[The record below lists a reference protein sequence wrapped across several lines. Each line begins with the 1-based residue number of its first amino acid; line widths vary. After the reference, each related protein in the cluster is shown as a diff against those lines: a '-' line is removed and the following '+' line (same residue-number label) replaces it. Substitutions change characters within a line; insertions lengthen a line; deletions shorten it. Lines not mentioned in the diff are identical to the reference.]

1 MRISYHPVQSGDTDG
16 GAVKCYSQIADI
28 LSRAPSKGHRTEQHN
43 FWRLLRGSQSAQAA
57 FVKTLGPDDLL
68 ISNVGPY
75 AHFYHYLREKFGGE
89 FRIIRD
95 IRTSSWAGFWLQEFF
110 AGPMTR
116 PGDTVLFPS
125 EFCRQH
131 TINLFPKS
139 LCASNTVVCYPLA
152 ASFPETVQRQ
162 SGSGLRVGFL
172 GRISDGKNAPQLL
185 TVVAKLCR
193 EFGGQTSLELAG
205 PFDPHS
211 RLPSERVLRRDATR
225 LGIPETGIRCWGNLP
240 YERVWDFLGAVDLLF
255 FPSLANVESMGRI
268 LVEAARA
275 RLPVVA
281 ATYAAAPELV
291 PRNNLI
297 RTRYRIYKTWQTNG
311 LFSFGEVDE
320 DDAVTRLL
328 HADLDDDISRRAEY
342 QESAFWE
349 VVEGNGGQNA
359 ISALDPVIKAF
370 IRSAV
375 VEPWREMNLQTSVQ
389 ECGELL
395 RRWQTTRIVGNQII
409 LGNARRH
416 CRQAGFE
423 PTIELRPS
431 VDATRLLVGRRP

>member
-1 MRISYHPVQSGDTDG
+1 MPISYHPVQSGDADG

-28 LSRAPSKGHRTEQHN
+28 LSRAPAKGHRAEQHN
-43 FWRLLRGSQSAQAA
+43 FWRLLRASQSDQAA
-57 FVKTLGPDDLL
+57 FVKALGPDDLL

-75 AHFYHYLREKFGGE
+75 AHFYHYMREKFGGE

-95 IRTSSWAGFWLQEFF
+95 IRTSSWAGFWLQELY

-131 TINLFPKS
+131 TMNLFPKS

-152 ASFPETVQRQ
+152 ASFPETVQRRA
-162 SGSGLRVGFL
+162 GSGLRIGFL
-172 GRISDGKNAPQLL
+172 GRISDGKNASQLL
-185 TVVAKLCR
+185 TVFAKLCR
-193 EFGGQTSLELAG
+193 EVGDQTSLELAG
-205 PFDPHS
+205 PFDPNS
-211 RLPSERVLRRDATR
+211 RLASERALRRDATR
-225 LGIPETGIRCWGNLP
+225 LGIPEKDIRCWGNLP
-240 YERVWDFLGAVDLLF
+240 YEQIWDFLGAVDLLF

-275 RLPVVA
+275 RIPVVA

-297 RTRYRIYKTWQTNG
+297 RTRYRIHKTWQTNG

-320 DDAVTRLL
+320 DDAVNSLL
-328 HADLDDDISRRAEY
+328 HAEVDDDISRRPEY
-342 QESAFWE
+342 QESAFWD
-349 VVEGNGGQNA
+349 VVEGNRGQNA
-359 ISALDPVIKAF
+359 SPVLNPVIKAF
-370 IRSAV
+370 IQSAV
-375 VEPWREMNLQTSVQ
+375 VEPWREINLETSVQ

-395 RRWQTTRIVGNQII
+395 RRWRTTRIVGSQII

-431 VDATRLLVGRRP
+431 ADAARLLEAQIP